1 VKIQDSFFVDFVN
14 ALIIFPFI
22 IPCQQLFMKIF
33 FCLIAF
39 TCYTDAMQKTRQQI
53 LTYLNTHPGATAL
66 EISRYLDLTA
76 ANIRY
81 HLGSLLSSGWVQI
94 SGKRGPG
101 GAGRPTKLYN
111 LTSRS
116 LGSNIESL
124 LTIILETLGADNSAD
139 EILRTIAEILAD
151 KADLKPGNR
160 IQKYNQ
166 AVEYLNQ
173 LDYHANWE
181 AHPEGPQVILRHCPY
196 REMAKDQDQLCQIDS
211 YLLSI
216 LFDTNLELMRKR
228 SFGTNPF
235 SPCIFKPEL

>member
-1 VKIQDSFFVDFVN
+1 V
-14 ALIIFPFI
+14 
-22 IPCQQLFMKIF
+22 
-33 FCLIAF
+33 
-39 TCYTDAMQKTRQQI
+39 QKTRQQI

-66 EISRYLDLTA
+66 EISRYLDLTP

-81 HLGSLLSSGWVQI
+81 HLGLLVTSGLIQI

-111 LTSRS
+111 LTSRF

-124 LTIILETLGADNSAD
+124 LAVILETLGSDISAD
-139 EILRTIAEILAD
+139 ETLRSIAEILAE
-151 KADLKPGNR
+151 KAGLKPGNR

-166 AVEYLNQ
+166 ALEYLNQ

-181 AHPEGPQVILRHCPY
+181 AHPQGPQVILRHCPY
-196 REMAKDQDQLCQIDS
+196 RDIAKDQDQICQIDS

-216 LFDTNLELMRKR
+216 LFDTNLELTRKR

-235 SPCIFKPEL
+235 SPCIFKPRL

>member
-1 VKIQDSFFVDFVN
+1 
-14 ALIIFPFI
+14 
-22 IPCQQLFMKIF
+22 
-33 FCLIAF
+33 
-39 TCYTDAMQKTRQQI
+39 MQKTRQQI

-66 EISRYLDLTA
+66 EISRYLDLTP

-81 HLGSLLSSGWVQI
+81 HLGLLVTSGLIQI

-124 LTIILETLGADNSAD
+124 LAVILETLGSDISAD
-139 EILRTIAEILAD
+139 ETLRSIAEILAE
-151 KADLKPGNR
+151 KAGLKPGNR

-166 AVEYLNQ
+166 ALEYLNQ

-181 AHPEGPQVILRHCPY
+181 AHPQGPQVILRHCPY
-196 REMAKDQDQLCQIDS
+196 RDIAKDQDQICQIDS

-216 LFDTNLELMRKR
+216 LFDTNLELTRKR

-235 SPCIFKPEL
+235 SPCIFKPGL

>member
-1 VKIQDSFFVDFVN
+1 
-14 ALIIFPFI
+14 
-22 IPCQQLFMKIF
+22 
-33 FCLIAF
+33 
-39 TCYTDAMQKTRQQI
+39 MQKTRQQI

-66 EISRYLDLTA
+66 EISRYLDLTP

-81 HLGSLLSSGWVQI
+81 HLGLLVTSGLIQI

-124 LTIILETLGADNSAD
+124 LAVILETLGSDISAG
-139 EILRTIAEILAD
+139 ETLRSIAEIMAE
-151 KADLKPGNR
+151 KAGLKPGYR

-166 AVEYLNQ
+166 ALEYLNQ

-181 AHPEGPQVILRHCPY
+181 AHPQGPQVILRHCPY
-196 REMAKDQDQLCQIDS
+196 RDIAKDQDQICQIDS

-216 LFDTNLELMRKR
+216 LFDTNLELTRKR

-235 SPCIFKPEL
+235 SPCIFKPRL

>member
-1 VKIQDSFFVDFVN
+1 
-14 ALIIFPFI
+14 
-22 IPCQQLFMKIF
+22 
-33 FCLIAF
+33 
-39 TCYTDAMQKTRQQI
+39 MQKTRQQI

-66 EISRYLDLTA
+66 EISRYLDLTP

-81 HLGSLLSSGWVQI
+81 HLGLLVTSGLIQI

-124 LTIILETLGADNSAD
+124 LAVILETLGSDISAD
-139 EILRTIAEILAD
+139 ETLRSIAEILAE
-151 KADLKPGNR
+151 KAGLKPGNR

-166 AVEYLNQ
+166 ALEYLNQ

-181 AHPEGPQVILRHCPY
+181 AHPQGPQVILRHCPY
-196 REMAKDQDQLCQIDS
+196 RDIAKDQDQICQIDS

-216 LFDTNLELMRKR
+216 LFDTNLELTRKR

-235 SPCIFKPEL
+235 SPCIFKPKL

>member
-1 VKIQDSFFVDFVN
+1 
-14 ALIIFPFI
+14 
-22 IPCQQLFMKIF
+22 
-33 FCLIAF
+33 
-39 TCYTDAMQKTRQQI
+39 
-53 LTYLNTHPGATAL
+53 L
-66 EISRYLDLTA
+66 EISRYLDLTP

-81 HLGSLLSSGWVQI
+81 HLGLLVTSGLIQI

-124 LTIILETLGADNSAD
+124 LAVILETLGSDISAD
-139 EILRTIAEILAD
+139 ETLRSIAGIMAE
-151 KADLKPGNR
+151 KAGLKPGNR

-166 AVEYLNQ
+166 ALEYLNQ

-181 AHPEGPQVILRHCPY
+181 AHPQGPQVILRHCPY
-196 REMAKDQDQLCQIDS
+196 RDIAKDQDQICQIDS

-216 LFDTNLELMRKR
+216 LFDTNLELTRKR

-235 SPCIFKPEL
+235 SPCIFKPRL

>member
-1 VKIQDSFFVDFVN
+1 V
-14 ALIIFPFI
+14 
-22 IPCQQLFMKIF
+22 
-33 FCLIAF
+33 
-39 TCYTDAMQKTRQQI
+39 QKTRQQI

-66 EISRYLDLTA
+66 EISRYLDLTP

-81 HLGSLLSSGWVQI
+81 HLGLLVTSGLIQI

-124 LTIILETLGADNSAD
+124 LAVILETLGSDISAD
-139 EILRTIAEILAD
+139 ETLRSIAEIMAE
-151 KADLKPGNR
+151 KAGLKPGYR

-166 AVEYLNQ
+166 ALEYLNQ

-181 AHPEGPQVILRHCPY
+181 AHPQGPQVILRHCPY
-196 REMAKDQDQLCQIDS
+196 RDIAKDQDQICQIDS

-216 LFDTNLELMRKR
+216 LFDTNLELTRKR

-235 SPCIFKPEL
+235 SPCIFKPRL

>member
-1 VKIQDSFFVDFVN
+1 
-14 ALIIFPFI
+14 
-22 IPCQQLFMKIF
+22 
-33 FCLIAF
+33 
-39 TCYTDAMQKTRQQI
+39 MQKTRQQI

-66 EISRYLDLTA
+66 EISRYLDLTP

-81 HLGSLLSSGWVQI
+81 HLGLLVTSGLIQI

-124 LTIILETLGADNSAD
+124 LAVILETLGSDISAD
-139 EILRTIAEILAD
+139 ETLRSIAEILAE
-151 KADLKPGNR
+151 KAGLKPGNR

-166 AVEYLNQ
+166 ALEYLNQ

-181 AHPEGPQVILRHCPY
+181 AHPQGPQVILRHCPY
-196 REMAKDQDQLCQIDS
+196 RDIAKDQDQICQIDS

-216 LFDTNLELMRKR
+216 LFDTNLELTRKR

-235 SPCIFKPEL
+235 SPCIFKPRL

>member
-1 VKIQDSFFVDFVN
+1 
-14 ALIIFPFI
+14 
-22 IPCQQLFMKIF
+22 
-33 FCLIAF
+33 
-39 TCYTDAMQKTRQQI
+39 MQKTRQQI

-66 EISRYLDLTA
+66 EISRYLDLTP

-81 HLGSLLSSGWVQI
+81 HLGLLVTSGLIQI

-124 LTIILETLGADNSAD
+124 LAVILETLGSDISAD
-139 EILRTIAEILAD
+139 ETLRSIAEIMAE
-151 KADLKPGNR
+151 KAGLKPGYR

-166 AVEYLNQ
+166 ALEYLNQ

-181 AHPEGPQVILRHCPY
+181 AHPQGPQVILRHCPY
-196 REMAKDQDQLCQIDS
+196 RDIAKDQDQICQIDS

-216 LFDTNLELMRKR
+216 LFDTNLELTRKR

-235 SPCIFKPEL
+235 SPCIFKPRL

>member
-1 VKIQDSFFVDFVN
+1 
-14 ALIIFPFI
+14 
-22 IPCQQLFMKIF
+22 
-33 FCLIAF
+33 
-39 TCYTDAMQKTRQQI
+39 MQKTRQQI

-66 EISRYLDLTA
+66 EISRYLDLTP

-81 HLGSLLSSGWVQI
+81 HLGLLVTSGLIQI

-111 LTSRS
+111 LTSRF

-124 LTIILETLGADNSAD
+124 LAVILETLGSDISAD
-139 EILRTIAEILAD
+139 EILRSIAEIMAE
-151 KADLKPGNR
+151 KAGLKPGNR

-166 AVEYLNQ
+166 ALEYLNQ

-181 AHPEGPQVILRHCPY
+181 AHPQGPQVILRHCPY
-196 REMAKDQDQLCQIDS
+196 RDIAKDQDQICQIDS

-216 LFDTNLELMRKR
+216 LFDTNLELTRKR

-235 SPCIFKPEL
+235 SPCIFKPRL

>member
-1 VKIQDSFFVDFVN
+1 
-14 ALIIFPFI
+14 
-22 IPCQQLFMKIF
+22 
-33 FCLIAF
+33 
-39 TCYTDAMQKTRQQI
+39 MQKTRQQI

-66 EISRYLDLTA
+66 EISRYLDLTP

-81 HLGSLLSSGWVQI
+81 HLGLLVTSGLIQI

-111 LTSRS
+111 LTSRF

-124 LTIILETLGADNSAD
+124 LAVILETLGSDISAD
-139 EILRTIAEILAD
+139 ETLRSIAEIMAE
-151 KADLKPGNR
+151 KAGLKPGYR

-166 AVEYLNQ
+166 ALEYLNQ

-181 AHPEGPQVILRHCPY
+181 AHPQGPQVILRHCPY
-196 REMAKDQDQLCQIDS
+196 RDIAKDQDQICQIDS

-216 LFDTNLELMRKR
+216 LFDTNLELTRKR

-235 SPCIFKPEL
+235 SPCIFKPRL